1 MKGNIRSKT
10 TFTREKEAILEV
22 KTEVK
27 ITWTVYLLTINTK
40 NKASDKILPYFSL
53 LRRKKKLF
61 NFANISEFFL
71 HAR

>member
-1 MKGNIRSKT
+1 MKGNIPFKDHIYWRKRGHSGSEN
-10 TFTREKEAILEV
+10 RGENYLES
-22 KTEVK
+22 
-27 ITWTVYLLTINTK
+27 LLTINTK

-61 NFANISEFFL
+61 NLANISEFFL